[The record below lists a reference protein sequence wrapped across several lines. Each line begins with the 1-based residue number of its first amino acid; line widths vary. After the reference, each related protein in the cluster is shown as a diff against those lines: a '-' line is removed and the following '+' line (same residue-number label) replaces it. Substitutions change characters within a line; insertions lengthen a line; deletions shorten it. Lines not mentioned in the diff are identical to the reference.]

1 MHLKG
6 PAVNVYRV
14 SNNGLTGWRPC
25 VQEIQAFSDQGCSKK
40 AVVTYLDESGHN
52 CPNNPPECDGSAAFD
67 GDTGTQWRPQCSPC
81 EKKEAWVSFSTTEDA
96 KCIIAYNLGKGEA
109 GGKSWNNGIIVELQN
124 PDGSWRILIE
134 SSHENSVVLGIKTN
148 LFSTL

>member
-1 MHLKG
+1 M
-6 PAVNVYRV
+6 NVYRV
-14 SNNGLTGWRPC
+14 SNNGLTGWRPG
-25 VQEIQAFSDQGCSKK
+25 VQEIQVFSDQGCAKK

-52 CPNNPPECDGSAAFD
+52 CDGCDGSAAFD
-67 GDTGTQWRPQCSPC
+67 DDTGTQWRPQCSPC
-81 EKKEAWVSFSTTEDA
+81 EKKKAWVSFWTTEDA

-109 GGKSWNNGIIVELQN
+109 GGKSWNNGIMVELQN